1 MNVIVSN
8 KQKDIIDNANIDAI
22 KDLTGLFNVD
32 DLIAKFKNY
41 FFSKMILDVTSVEN
55 FTSREVLQKLVTGI
69 GSDRLIVLLPQTPEP
84 PNEFKKM
91 LIDLKIY
98 NFSNNINDVVKFIDN
113 PNTYETVMRGMD
125 NDFYNNSEY
134 VDNSIKGVSTS
145 DNQANGSVDS
155 FNSSASLHDALE
167 SFNIKDN
174 SSSDNNSSIENSN
187 GSFVIPDNIGIN
199 NNFDNNIN
207 TEVNQSGDSS
217 FTNLYDMNN
226 NLDNNTEEN
235 DGNIDINS
243 YDMPNLSDLYNIPN
257 ENNNINSSLEE
268 NIEQSIDNN
277 QDNSENIAN
286 EENESNHND
295 MNNEMSNNSIQNKEN
310 DEKEDVNKS
319 NHIFL
324 NIDGLNDIGNDG
336 KIVIGFKNITNHAGS
351 TSLIYMILKE
361 MNDNMKKDVLA
372 VEVNKDDFKL
382 FMNSRMVK
390 VLEKDVNKYLSERYE
405 RIILVDLNDCVDTSF
420 CDDIIYLIEPS
431 TVMLNKLML
440 ENRNIFKEL
449 SNQKVVLNKSMLSK
463 EDVNI
468 LSNEAGMKFIYS
480 IGPLN
485 DRLNNEEIVKFI
497 DVLGL
502 K

>member
-351 TSLIYMILKE
+351 TSLIYMILK
-361 MNDNMKKDVLA
+361 
-372 VEVNKDDFKL
+372 
-382 FMNSRMVK
+382 
-390 VLEKDVNKYLSERYE
+390 
-405 RIILVDLNDCVDTSF
+405 
-420 CDDIIYLIEPS
+420 IY
-431 TVMLNKLML
+431 
-440 ENRNIFKEL
+440 
-449 SNQKVVLNKSMLSK
+449 
-463 EDVNI
+463 
-468 LSNEAGMKFIYS
+468 
-480 IGPLN
+480 
-485 DRLNNEEIVKFI
+485 
-497 DVLGL
+497 
-502 K
+502 